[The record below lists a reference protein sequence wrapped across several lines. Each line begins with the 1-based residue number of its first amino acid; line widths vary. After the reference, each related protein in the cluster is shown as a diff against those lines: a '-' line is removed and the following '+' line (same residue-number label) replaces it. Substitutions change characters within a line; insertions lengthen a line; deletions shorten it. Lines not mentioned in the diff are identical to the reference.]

1 MTINPREY
9 NTTELR
15 QAAQEKARDRNQDI
29 EELRRDLAAQEDDS
43 TGVPKAQLKELILL
57 QGGTDPA
64 DLERPYLGSI
74 PEQYAARL
82 TLFEWL
88 QFALD
93 QVGSRRTLE
102 ALEYYVSIGWL
113 SDGVAE
119 DLRDHVRV
127 FQDARPEEPMGAF
140 ETADHLVSLVYIA
153 RLASM
158 T

>member
-9 NTTELR
+9 DTKELR
-15 QAAQEKARDRNQDI
+15 QAAQEKSRDRNQDI
-29 EELRRDLAAQEDDS
+29 EELRRDLAAQADDS
-43 TGVPKAQLKELILL
+43 EGVPKAQLKELILL
-57 QGGTDPA
+57 QGGADPS
-64 DLERPYLGSI
+64 DLERPYLESV

-88 QFALD
+88 QFTLD
-93 QVGSRRTLE
+93 KVGSRRTLE
-102 ALEYYVSIGWL
+102 ALEYYVNIGWL
-113 SDGVAE
+113 SDTAAE

-127 FQDARPEEPMGAF
+127 FQDARTAEPMGAF

-153 RLASM
+153 TLASM

>member
-9 NTTELR
+9 ETHEHTQGAR
-15 QAAQEKARDRNQDI
+15 KKARDRNQDI
-29 EELRRDLAAQEDDS
+29 EELRQDLAETAANSD
-43 TGVPKAQLKELILL
+43 GVPKAQLKELILL
-57 QGGTDPA
+57 QGGADPE
-64 DLERPYLGSI
+64 DLERPYLETV
-74 PEQYAARL
+74 PDQYAARL

-93 QVGSRRTLE
+93 QVGSRRTLA
-102 ALEYYVSIGWL
+102 ALEYYVNIGWL
-113 SDGVAE
+113 SGTAAE

-127 FQDARPEEPMGAF
+127 FQDAEGEESIGAL

-153 RLASM
+153 RLSSM